1 MHTSYVF
8 GNSPHLLQLTA
19 RERTRLDQSPSVAVL
34 NGFPPHW
41 RLAGFRPT
49 VWIVGDCYDAF
60 CRDLL
65 RERMTAAAKDPAL
78 FQRLHTLFLC
88 PETLD
93 GGEADMKALIHSI
106 RSVMPT
112 VTVRLY
118 NRGHWE
124 DTHQTIATAFDQPM
138 LHRGSSLTDA
148 INIMALLNPNQPVR
162 IAGCPYKGPQGYF
175 YETPAFE
182 TTEDALALSAK
193 SRLLMWDAFVDMRR
207 QGIYLLD
214 CNRHHGG
221 RIPPALRLPRARL
234 FPEDSFFARFRTR
247 P

>member
-1 MHTSYVF
+1 MAS
-8 GNSPHLLQLTA
+8 
-19 RERTRLDQSPSVAVL
+19 
-34 NGFPPHW
+34 
-41 RLAGFRPT
+41 
-49 VWIVGDCYDAF
+49 
-60 CRDLL
+60 
-65 RERMTAAAKDPAL
+65 AAKDPAL
-78 FQRLHTLFLC
+78 FERLHTLFLC

-93 GGEADMKALIHSI
+93 GGEADMKALIYSI
-106 RSVMPT
+106 RSVMPK

-118 NRGHWE
+118 NRGQWE
-124 DTHQTIATAFDQPM
+124 DIHQTIATTFDQPIV
-138 LHRGSSLTDA
+138 HRGSSLTDA
-148 INIMALLNPNQPVR
+148 INIMALLNPDQPVR

-207 QGIYLLD
+207 QGIDLLD
-214 CNRHHGG
+214 CNRHHGQ

-247 P
+247 A